1 MLEEVIPPVGTRRAV
16 ETPVYVFKLVKKLRK
31 LDLES
36 PNLFYGLSCSS
47 LAGNDI

>member
-1 MLEEVIPPVGTRRAV
+1 MLEEVIPPVGARRTV
-16 ETPVYVFKLVKKLRK
+16 ETPIYVFKLVHQLRK

-47 LAGNDI
+47 LAGNDV